1 MDPLFYFYVSVIF
14 LVICIPFCVWFL
26 KVLNAE
32 PILNRIPNITIE
44 ETEEDENRTNED
56 NKKIEMDNVSREF
69 FIV

>member
-32 PILNRIPNITIE
+32 PTSRIPNVTIE

>member
-32 PILNRIPNITIE
+32 PINRIPNITIE
-44 ETEEDENRTNED
+44 ETENRTNED

>member
-32 PILNRIPNITIE
+32 PISRIPNITI
-44 ETEEDENRTNED
+44 EEDENRTNED

>member
-1 MDPLFYFYVSVIF
+1 
-14 LVICIPFCVWFL
+14 
-26 KVLNAE
+26 VLNAE
-32 PILNRIPNITIE
+32 PISRIPNITIE

>member
-1 MDPLFYFYVSVIF
+1 MDPLFHFYVSVIF

-32 PILNRIPNITIE
+32 PTSRIPNITIE
-44 ETEEDENRTNED
+44 ETENRTNED

>member
-32 PILNRIPNITIE
+32 PISRIPNITIE
-44 ETEEDENRTNED
+44 ETENRTNED

>member
-32 PILNRIPNITIE
+32 PINRIPNITIE
-44 ETEEDENRTNED
+44 ETEEDENRTNEE
-56 NKKIEMDNVSREF
+56 KIEMDNVSREF